1 MSCFCYQGCRNG
13 EHEVKDRKE
22 GWPHP
27 PDKAST
33 CPLCLWFAG
42 PPATVLGCFAK
53 SKTKGWRETLPFAAL
68 LKSLQRGPKVTIAHT
83 QWLLTLMKHRN
94 NCKWCPQSEFIE
106 KEKRSSHWQLVICLV
121 FACAAQLFNNPGRFQ
136 CLAARSCCKF
146 ATTLIHSFA
155 SM

>member
-1 MSCFCYQGCRNG
+1 MSWFCYQGCRNG

-27 PDKAST
+27 TDKAST

-42 PPATVLGCFAK
+42 PPATVLGCFSK

-68 LKSLQRGPKVTIAHT
+68 LKSPQRGPKVTIAHT
-83 QWLLTLMKHRN
+83 QWLFTLMKHRN

-106 KEKRSSHWQLVICLV
+106 KEKRSSHWQPYMQKAGDTWNISPQFFLDFRLRTRNQYCTQAI
-121 FACAAQLFNNPGRFQ
+121 AWG
-136 CLAARSCCKF
+136 S
-146 ATTLIHSFA
+146 TI
-155 SM
+155 